1 MIHLFTHNDLDGVGC
16 GILAK
21 LAFKEKVKVHY
32 NSVGSLNYQ
41 VADFMEEATPQH
53 QIYITDLSVN
63 EDNAKKLDYF
73 VKQQGGKV
81 QFIDHH
87 KTAIHLNEFKWA
99 AVTVKYEDG
108 RLTSAT
114 SLFYEYLLEENLI
127 NRREALDE
135 VVELIR
141 QYDTWEWDRNNNTK
155 AKRLNDLLYMISID
169 DFEGRMLQKLTKADR
184 FDFDDFET
192 QILDMEEQKLER
204 YLRKKR
210 REIVQKPVLD
220 KWVGIIHAESF
231 LSEIGNA
238 LGKENPHLDYI
249 AMINMGSKRISL
261 RTIHDDV
268 DVSQVA
274 GKFDG
279 GGHAKAS
286 GCNLN
291 EQAYKLFVAEA
302 FPLDPLKQDAQK
314 NVFNVK
320 ESPNGVLYDSKEK
333 GVLFLLPKE
342 DGTWQVEN
350 KEKLMDKTF
359 SSFQEAETFVKRSF
373 AAWLVKDE
381 EYVKFL
387 VENIRRLRS
396 DL

>member
-21 LAFKEKVKVHY
+21 IAFKEKVEVHY

-41 VADFMEEATPQH
+41 VANYLEHAIPNNT
-53 QIYITDLSVN
+53 IYITDLSVH
-63 EDNAKKLDYF
+63 EENAKKLDSLN
-73 VKQQGGKV
+73 KAGGKV

-87 KTAIHLNEFKWA
+87 KTALTLNDYEWA
-99 AVTVKYEDG
+99 FVQVEYEDG

-114 SLFYEYLLEENLI
+114 SLFYEYLQNHQLLE
-127 NRREALDE
+127 RTEAVHE
-135 VVELIR
+135 FVELVR

-155 AKRLNDLLYMISID
+155 AKRLNDLLYMMSIVE
-169 DFEGRMLQKLTKADR
+169 FEARMLAKLEDSTDFR
-184 FDFDDFET
+184 FDDLED
-192 QILDMEEQKLER
+192 QLLNMEEKKMEK
-204 YLRKKR
+204 YLRRKKR
-210 REIVQKPVLD
+210 ELVQKQVGD
-220 KWVGIIHAESF
+220 KWAGIVYAESF
-231 LSEIGNA
+231 LSELGNA

-268 DVSQVA
+268 DVSEVA
-274 GKFDG
+274 GKFEG

-291 EQAYKLFVAEA
+291 EAAYKLYVAES
-302 FPLDPLKQDAQK
+302 FPLEPLKADADK

-320 ESPNGVLYDSKEK
+320 ESPNGVLYESKSK
-333 GVLFLLPKE
+333 GILFLIPR
-342 DGTWQVEN
+342 EN
-350 KEKLMDKTF
+350 GSWEIENNEQLLDKSFQT
-359 SSFQEAETFVKRSF
+359 FQEAETYIKRNF

-381 EYVKFL
+381 EYVTFL

-396 DL
+396 S

>member
-41 VADFMEEATPQH
+41 VADFMEEATPRH

-63 EDNAKKLDYF
+63 EENAKKLDYF
-73 VKQQGGKV
+73 VKQQEGSV

-87 KTAIHLNEFKWA
+87 KTALHLNEYDWA
-99 AVTVKYEDG
+99 SVTVEYEDG

-114 SLFYEYLLEENLI
+114 SLFYEYLLEKGLI
-127 NRREALDE
+127 TQSEPLDE

-141 QYDTWEWDRNNNTK
+141 QYDTWEWDQNNNTK
-155 AKRLNDLLYMISID
+155 AKRLNDLLYMISIE
-169 DFEGRMLQKLTKADR
+169 DFEERMLQKLTSVAK

-210 REIVQKPVLD
+210 REIVQKPVDD
-220 KWVGIIHAESF
+220 KWVGIVHAESF
-231 LSEIGNA
+231 LSELGNA

-286 GCNLN
+286 GCSLN

-302 FPLDPLKQDAQK
+302 FPLESLKQDARH

-333 GVLFLLPKE
+333 GTLFLLPKE
-342 DGTWQVEN
+342 DGTWKVEN
-350 KEKLMDKTF
+350 KEKFMDKVF
-359 SSFQEAETFVKRSF
+359 SSFQEAETYIKRKY

-381 EYVKFL
+381 DYVHFL
-387 VENIRRLRS
+387 VENIRRLRTN
-396 DL
+396 

>member
-1 MIHLFTHNDLDGVGC
+1 LIHLFTHNDLDGVGC

-63 EDNAKKLDYF
+63 EDNAKKLDHF
-73 VKQQGGKV
+73 VKELGGKV

-87 KTAIHLNEFKWA
+87 KTAIHLNGYNWA
-99 AVTVKYEDG
+99 AVTVEYEDG

-114 SLFYEYLLEENLI
+114 SLFYDYLLEKELI
-127 NRREALDE
+127 TRREALDE

-169 DFEGRMLQKLTKADR
+169 DFVERMLQKLTNADR
-184 FDFDDFET
+184 FNFDDFET

-210 REIVQKPVLD
+210 REIVQKPVDD

-274 GKFDG
+274 AKFDG

-291 EQAYKLFVAEA
+291 EQAYKLFVSEA
-302 FPLDPLKQDAQK
+302 FPLEPLKQDAPK

-333 GVLFLLPKE
+333 GNLFLLPKE
-342 DGTWQVEN
+342 GGTWQVEN
-350 KEKLMDKTF
+350 KEKLMEKTF

-381 EYVKFL
+381 EYVNFL
-387 VENIRRLRS
+387 VENIRRLRTNN
-396 DL
+396 

>member
-41 VADFMEEATPQH
+41 VAEFMEEATPQH

-63 EDNAKKLDYF
+63 EDNAKKLDNF
-73 VKQQGGKV
+73 ANELEGKV

-87 KTAIHLNEFKWA
+87 KTALHLNQYNWA
-99 AVTVKYEDG
+99 AVSIEYEDG

-114 SLFYEYLLEENLI
+114 SLYYEYLIENELI
-127 NRREALDE
+127 RSGEALDE

-141 QYDTWEWDRNNNTK
+141 QYDTWEWDRNKNLK
-155 AKRLNDLLYMISID
+155 AKKLNDLLYMISID
-169 DFEGRMLQKLTKADR
+169 DFEERMLQKLTSSER

-210 REIVQKPVLD
+210 REIVQKPVED
-220 KWVGIIHAESF
+220 KWVGIVHAESF

-261 RTIHDDV
+261 RTIHDEV
-268 DVSQVA
+268 DVSKVA
-274 GKFDG
+274 AKFDG

-302 FPLDPLKQDAQK
+302 FTLEPLKQDAQK

-333 GVLFLLPKE
+333 GTLFLLPK
-342 DGTWQVEN
+342 DGGTWQVEN

-359 SSFQEAETFVKRSF
+359 NTFQEAETFIKRSY
-373 AAWLVKDE
+373 AAWLVKDD
-381 EYVKFL
+381 EYVNFL
-387 VENIRRLRS
+387 VDNIRRLRTN
-396 DL
+396 L

>member
-53 QIYITDLSVN
+53 HIYITDLSVN
-63 EDNAKKLDYF
+63 EDNAKKLNHF

-87 KTAIHLNEFKWA
+87 KTALHLNEFDWA
-99 AVTVKYEDG
+99 AVTVEYEDG

-114 SLFYEYLLEENLI
+114 SLFYEYLLEKELI
-127 NRREALDE
+127 VKREALDE

-169 DFEGRMLQKLTKADR
+169 DFEGRMLEKLTKADR
-184 FDFDDFET
+184 FNFDDFET

-210 REIVQKPVLD
+210 REIVQKPVDD

-274 GKFDG
+274 AKFDG

-286 GCNLN
+286 GCTLN
-291 EQAYKLFVAEA
+291 EQAYKLFVADA
-302 FPLDPLKQDAQK
+302 FPLEPLKQDAPK

-333 GVLFLLPKE
+333 GVLFLLPK
-342 DGTWQVEN
+342 DGGTWQVEN
-350 KEKLMDKTF
+350 KEKLMEKTF
-359 SSFQEAETFVKRSF
+359 SSFQEAETFIKRSF
-373 AAWLVKDE
+373 AAWLVKDD
-381 EYVKFL
+381 EYVNFL
-387 VENIRRLRS
+387 VENIKRLRTNI
-396 DL
+396 

>member
-63 EDNAKKLDYF
+63 EENAQKLDYF
-73 VKQQGGKV
+73 VKQLGGKV

-87 KTAIHLNEFKWA
+87 KTALHLNEYDWA
-99 AVTVKYEDG
+99 AVTVEYEDG

-114 SLFYEYLLEENLI
+114 SLFYEHLLDNELI
-127 NRREALDE
+127 SRGEALDE

-141 QYDTWEWDRNNNTK
+141 QYDTWEWDHNKNTK

-169 DFEGRMLQKLTKADR
+169 DFEERMLQKLSNAVR

-210 REIVQKPVLD
+210 REIVQKPVGD
-220 KWVGIIHAESF
+220 KWVGIVHAESF
-231 LSEIGNA
+231 LSEIGNT

-249 AMINMGSKRISL
+249 AMINMGNKRISL

-286 GCNLN
+286 GCTLN

-302 FPLDPLKQDAQK
+302 FPLGPLKQDAPK

-359 SSFQEAETFVKRSF
+359 SSFREAETFIKRSY

-381 EYVKFL
+381 EYVNFL
-387 VENIRRLRS
+387 VENIRRLRT
-396 DL
+396 DI